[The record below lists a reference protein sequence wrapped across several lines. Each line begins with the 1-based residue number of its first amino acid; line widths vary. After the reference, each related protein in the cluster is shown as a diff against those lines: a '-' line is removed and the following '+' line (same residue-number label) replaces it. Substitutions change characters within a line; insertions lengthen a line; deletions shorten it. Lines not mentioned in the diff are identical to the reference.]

1 MGLELSY
8 NRYITGT
15 QAFDR
20 GVIEAV
26 LFVTINDEELGQ
38 EERKILESGKM
49 KDKKKRQ
56 WQRNNFPY
64 FL

>member
-15 QAFDR
+15 QTFNK

-38 EERKILESGKM
+38 EEKRILESGEMTRQEEETVAM
-49 KDKKKRQ
+49 K
-56 WQRNNFPY
+56 
-64 FL
+64 